1 MKQWVKRKDRI
12 AAFLSWRV
20 ILMLILTAS
29 LVLLLGARKNFG
41 WQQYVQLTLDGLRGG
56 TIYALIAL
64 GFVTIYNIT
73 GVINF
78 AQGAFAMLG
87 ALLAITIDDW
97 ALLAAWPPAARLF
110 VASLVAIVLT
120 MLVGILIE
128 RLTIAPAR
136 DAEPLTHI
144 IITVGV
150 YIVIQ
155 GIALIIWGTQPY
167 TLPAFTTL
175 AQRDVTIRLGGLII
189 KGQSFWIWGTTLV
202 SMVLLYW
209 FFEHTMLGRALRA
222 CAVNRTAARL
232 MGISPSRMSLF
243 AFALAAALGALG
255 GIVLAPAT
263 RPTYDMG
270 LSLGLKGF
278 VAAVMGGMTN
288 PGAAVVGG
296 LLLGSIENIGAG
308 VTRAGFKDIF
318 SFIILIWILLFRP
331 SGLFGRPHTVE
342 KV

>member
-1 MKQWVKRKDRI
+1 MKPQRERRI
-12 AAFLSWRV
+12 HTQALSWRI
-20 ILMLILTAS
+20 ILV
-29 LVLLLGARKNFG
+29 VLLAALVIFFLGERKNFG
-41 WQQYVQLTLDGLRGG
+41 WQQYLQLSLDGLRGG

-78 AQGAFAMLG
+78 AQGGFAMLG
-87 ALLAITIDDW
+87 AMLAITVNEW
-97 ALLAAWPPAARLF
+97 SPLATWPPSVRLF
-110 VASLVAIVLT
+110 VAALVAIAIT
-120 MLVGILIE
+120 TIVGMLIE

-136 DAEPLTHI
+136 DADPLTHI

-150 YIVIQ
+150 YLVIQ
-155 GIALIIWGTQPY
+155 GVALLIWGTQPY
-167 TLPAFTTL
+167 ALPAFTTL
-175 AQRDVTIRLGGLII
+175 AQRDATLRLGSIII
-189 KGQSFWIWGTTLV
+189 KGQSFWIWGTTFV
-202 SMVLLYW
+202 TMVMLYW
-209 FFEHTMLGRALRA
+209 FFEQTMPGRALRA

-270 LSLGLKGF
+270 LALGLKGF
-278 VAAVMGGMTN
+278 VAATMGGMTN

-308 VTRAGFKDIF
+308 VTRAGLKDIF
-318 SFIILIWILLFRP
+318 SFIILIWVLLFRP
-331 SGLFGRPHTVE
+331 HGLFGRPQSIE